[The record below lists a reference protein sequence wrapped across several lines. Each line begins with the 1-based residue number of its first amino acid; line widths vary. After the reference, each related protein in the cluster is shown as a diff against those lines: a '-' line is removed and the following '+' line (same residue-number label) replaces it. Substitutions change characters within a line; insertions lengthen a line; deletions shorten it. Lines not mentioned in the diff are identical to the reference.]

1 MSNKY
6 IVSEENLK
14 SMSLEE
20 LEELTRLLTDDY
32 KKALQGGTA
41 KKLQKLRLAN
51 IAAVIAAVAGAAV
64 AVSHI
69 FFPEQAG
76 LAISSTGLA
85 ISLGSL
91 ASSIILNKKNKNVI
105 KETNHLNEALCMTII
120 RQHSIKH
127 SHKDSK
133 EQCNLDDDNNKIS
146 E

>member
-1 MSNKY
+1 MANKY

-69 FFPEQAG
+69 FFNEQAG

-91 ASSIILNKKNKNVI
+91 ASSIILNKKNQK
-105 KETNHLNEALCMTII
+105 
-120 RQHSIKH
+120 
-127 SHKDSK
+127 
-133 EQCNLDDDNNKIS
+133 CN
-146 E
+146 